1 MTVSIYDGATLI
13 GTATPDVNGHWTAAV
28 TLLST
33 QGAQQL
39 TAQATDGAGN
49 VGTSTPV
56 AYTLDTVAPSL
67 AITSAGGLTNQTSQT
82 ISGTIDLP
90 SGLDGV
96 DLRRRDADRDGDA
109 GRQRPLD
116 RSGHPALD
124 PGGAATDGAGDDGAG
139 NVGTSTPVAYT
150 LDTVAP
156 GLAITSAGGLTNQT
170 SQTISGTID
179 WADAGLTVSI

>member
-1 MTVSIYDGATLI
+1 MGRRGLDGVDLDGATLI

-39 TAQATDGAGN
+39 TAQATDA
-49 VGTSTPV
+49 
-56 AYTLDTVAPSL
+56 
-67 AITSAGGLTNQTSQT
+67 
-82 ISGTIDLP
+82 
-90 SGLDGV
+90 
-96 DLRRRDADRDGDA
+96 
-109 GRQRPLD
+109 
-116 RSGHPALD
+116 
-124 PGGAATDGAGDDGAG
+124 AG

-179 WADAGLTVSI
+179 SADAGSTVSIYDGATLIGTATPDVNGHGPRRSLCSRPRGRSN